1 MLGGKR
7 EQLLAKGGEKNW
19 TLGEGQQ
26 HQGGRTMGL
35 KRTEKGT
42 EKADAVS
49 KKKTLFRT
57 FLDDFEVQ
65 QFDISERAK
74 EELEGDKWTVIS
86 LYTVDVVLCF
96 TIIGEY

>member
-1 MLGGKR
+1 
-7 EQLLAKGGEKNW
+7 
-19 TLGEGQQ
+19 
-26 HQGGRTMGL
+26 MGL
-35 KRTEKGT
+35 KQKEKGT
-42 EKADAVS
+42 GKADAVS

-86 LYTVDVVLCF
+86 LYAVDVVLCF
-96 TIIGEY
+96 TIIGEH